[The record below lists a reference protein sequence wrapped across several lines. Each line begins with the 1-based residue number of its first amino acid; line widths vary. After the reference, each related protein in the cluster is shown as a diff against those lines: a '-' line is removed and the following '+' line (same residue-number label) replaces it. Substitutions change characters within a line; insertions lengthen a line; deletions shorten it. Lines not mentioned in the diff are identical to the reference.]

1 VAKTVLIPGFAVG
14 LTTPIFRPGFG
25 VSAGFSAWKKP
36 ITAGEAAVFYWG
48 INRQVN
54 LWQILNPFF
63 LRDHY
68 EDEKI
73 LAQATETFERLRVFL
88 EQAQPTKIVCHSMG
102 GFLLNQYCKKFSLPS
117 SVKKIFLVQSD
128 LSIKDKINFPVDDL
142 SVYNIFCPWDPTLLI
157 SWLYNRVW
165 RVGLGPIKVKG
176 FKNISFP
183 LFRPLNLHT
192 SSIRDPGLVS
202 LIEKIK

>member
-1 VAKTVLIPGFAVG
+1 VSKTILIHGFAVG

-36 ITAGEAAVFYWG
+36 IAAGEAAVFYWG

-73 LAQATETFERLRVFL
+73 LAQATETFERLKVFL
-88 EQAQPTKIVCHSMG
+88 EQARPTKIVCHSMG

-117 SVKKIFLVQSD
+117 SVQKIFLVQGD
-128 LSIKDKINFPVDDL
+128 LSIKDKINFPVDNL

-157 SWLYNRVW
+157 SWIYNRVW
-165 RVGLGPIKVKG
+165 RVGLGPIKVAG
-176 FKNISFP
+176 VQNIFFP
-183 LFRPLNLHT
+183 LWRPINFHT
-192 SSIRDPGLVS
+192 SGLRDDKLVK
-202 LIEKIK
+202 LIEAK